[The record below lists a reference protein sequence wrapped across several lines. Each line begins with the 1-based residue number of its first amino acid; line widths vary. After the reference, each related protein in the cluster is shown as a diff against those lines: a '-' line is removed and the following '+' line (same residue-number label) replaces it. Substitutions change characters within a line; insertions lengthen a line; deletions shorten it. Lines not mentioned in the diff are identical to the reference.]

1 MKASIVVI
9 DGEEIMEL
17 GSIMGSDI
25 NDCEIAGFRHSGESP
40 LAST

>member
-17 GSIMGSDI
+17 GSIMGGDI
-25 NDCEIAGFRHSGESP
+25 NDCGIACFRHSGESP